1 MHKCR
6 RYQGSGRAQALPIG
20 IHPVRPF
27 GRSAAD
33 SFRMLEPPPAAPINW
48 VFRHAIGGAV
58 QGVEMLTKNPS
69 RQPRPTFTDQEAL
82 LFHSQGRPGKL
93 EVIATKPMATQ
104 RDLSL
109 AYSPGVAVPVLAIA
123 EDESLA
129 YDYTTKGNF
138 VAVITNGTAILG
150 LGNRGA
156 LAAKPV
162 MEGKAVLFK
171 RFADIDSI
179 DLEVN
184 TEDPDEFINCV
195 KFLGKGWGGINLE
208 DIKAPEC
215 FIIEEKLRELLD
227 IPVFHDDQHGTAII
241 AAAGLMNAL
250 QLTGRD
256 MADVKL
262 VCNGAGAAGIA
273 CLELLKATGFRPEN
287 LVLCDTKGVIY
298 QGRTEGMNQWK
309 SAHAVK
315 TKARS
320 LAEALDGADV
330 FFGLSAKG
338 AVTKDMV
345 KSMAD
350 KPIIFAMANPDPEIT
365 AEEVAE
371 VRDDAI
377 MATGRSDYPNQINNV
392 LGFPYIFRGA
402 LDVRAT
408 SISME
413 MKIAATRALAEL
425 AREDVPDEVATAYGA
440 RPKYGPD
447 YIIPVPFD
455 PRLISAIPSAVA
467 QAAMDSGVARRPIE
481 DMGAYREQ
489 LLSRRDPVAG
499 VLQQVFSRL
508 RRQPK
513 RVVFAEG
520 EEEQVIRA
528 AASFVQQGLGTAQLV
543 GREDRVRAT
552 AEELGVELGGGIEIF
567 NAALSKRNAIFAA
580 YLYERLQRKGY
591 LVRDCQRLV
600 NTDRNHFASCMV
612 ALGDADAMVT
622 GVTRNFSVALE
633 DVRRVID
640 PKPGHRVMGVSLVL
654 ARGRAVVVADTAVT
668 EMPEA
673 EELAEIAIEAAGVA
687 RRLGYEPRVALL
699 AFSTFGHPPGERS
712 ARVQRAVRI
721 LDQKRVDFEY
731 DGEMAADIALN
742 PELAA
747 AYPFCRLSGP
757 ANVLIMPA
765 FHSASIS
772 TKLLQELGGATVIGP
787 LLVGLDRPVQIVQL
801 AAKDTQLV
809 NMAALAAY
817 NVSG

>member
-1 MHKCR
+1 MAPKNGDR
-6 RYQGSGRAQALPIG
+6 R
-20 IHPVRPF
+20 
-27 GRSAAD
+27 
-33 SFRMLEPPPAAPINW
+33 N
-48 VFRHAIGGAV
+48 
-58 QGVEMLTKNPS
+58 
-69 RQPRPTFTDQEAL
+69 RPTFTDQEAL
-82 LFHSQGRPGKL
+82 LFHSHGRPGKL
-93 EVIATKPMATQ
+93 EVVATKPMATQ

-123 EDESLA
+123 EDESRA

-162 MEGKAVLFK
+162 MEGKSVLFK
-171 RFADIDSI
+171 RFADVDSI
-179 DLEVN
+179 DLEVS
-184 TEDPDEFINCV
+184 TEDADAFVDCV
-195 KFLGKGWGGINLE
+195 KLLGKSWGGINLE

-215 FIIEEKLRELLD
+215 FIIEQRLRELLD

-250 QLTGRD
+250 ELTGREIKTT
-256 MADVKL
+256 KL

-273 CLELLKATGFRPEN
+273 SLELLRAIGFRPEN
-287 LVLCDTKGVIY
+287 LILCDTKGVIY
-298 QGRTEGMNQWK
+298 EGRREGMNQWK
-309 SAHAVK
+309 SGFAVN
-315 TKARS
+315 TKART
-320 LAEALDGADV
+320 LADALVGADV
-330 FFGLSAKG
+330 FFGLSVKG
-338 AVTKDMV
+338 AMTQDMV

-365 AEEVAE
+365 VEDVAA

-402 LDVRAT
+402 LDVRARA
-408 SISME
+408 INME
-413 MKIAATRALAEL
+413 MKIAAARALAAL
-425 AREDVPDEVATAYGA
+425 AREDVPDEVAAAYGA

-455 PRLISAIPSAVA
+455 PRLISFVPPAVA
-467 QAAMDSGVARRPIE
+467 QAAMDSKVARRPIV
-481 DMGAYREQ
+481 DMDAYREQ
-489 LLSRRDPVAG
+489 LRSRRDPIAG
-499 VLQQVFSRL
+499 VLQRVFQNL
-508 RRQPK
+508 RRQPR

-528 AASFVQQGLGTAQLV
+528 AASFVQQGLGSALLV
-543 GREDRVRAT
+543 GREPRVRETAQAT
-552 AEELGVELGGGIEIF
+552 GVELGEGIEVI
-567 NAALSKRNAIFAA
+567 NAALSSRNGAYAA

-591 LVRDCQRLV
+591 LQRDCQRLI

-622 GVTRNFSVALE
+622 GVTRNFSVAL
-633 DVRRVID
+633 DDILRCID

-654 ARGRAVVVADTAVT
+654 ARGRTVLVADTAVT
-668 EMPEA
+668 EMPDA
-673 EELAEIAIEAAGVA
+673 ADIAEIAVEAARVA
-687 RRLGYEPRVALL
+687 RALGYEPRLALL

-712 ARVQRAVRI
+712 ARVQEAVRL
-721 LDQKRVDFEY
+721 LDKERVDFEY
-731 DGEMAADIALN
+731 DGEMAADVALN
-742 PELAA
+742 MELRD

-765 FHSASIS
+765 FHSASIA
-772 TKLLQELGGATVIGP
+772 TKMLQQLGGATVIGP
-787 LLVGLDRPVQIVQL
+787 ILVGLDRSVQIVPL
-801 AAKDTQLV
+801 SANDAQLV